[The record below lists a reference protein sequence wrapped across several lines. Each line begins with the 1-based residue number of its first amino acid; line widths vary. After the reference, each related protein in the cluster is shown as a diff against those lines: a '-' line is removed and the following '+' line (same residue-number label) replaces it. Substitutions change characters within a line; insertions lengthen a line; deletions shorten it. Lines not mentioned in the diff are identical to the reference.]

1 MLPTWVLAALKPA
14 RGRVA
19 SALALLLLEK
29 AIYSALPLVFGA
41 LINLFVADA
50 VSPAV
55 LFLLIGYGIAGFLVV
70 AAEQIRE
77 LAFLPVIQRAQR
89 RLVSSA
95 LVELHA
101 KSPEFHSGHASPALT
116 RLISRAAWSLESVFS
131 VGLFD
136 IVPAI
141 LQVLIAMGILAV
153 AVDWQTS
160 AILFVMAA
168 GYAAVTLRAVSR
180 QQTLY
185 RRRLDADSHINSIVG
200 DSLFNRD
207 LVAAYGNADEEAR
220 RLGVGQEALD
230 RAWTLQKRQQATMRI
245 WPTLIVQA
253 GIVLILLATMASGDR
268 QVSAG
273 ELVMV
278 NMLVMNAFAPLLSV
292 GLLYTA
298 FMQSFTDLRA
308 LEGVLSEEAP
318 PPLRETAPPL
328 PLRHSLDGKGLTA
341 ETRTGATLVDGVDLT
356 LATGTV
362 TAVVGPSGAGKST
375 LVRLIAGLSPPA
387 AGAILWDGVPI
398 APDALR
404 ANSLY
409 VSQTPALFNDT
420 LLYNIRYG
428 KLDASDGDAMRA
440 ALEARLGDAF
450 ATRPAGI
457 ESPAGEAGVNLSG
470 GERQRVCIARALL
483 APRPLMILD
492 EATSQLDSLTER
504 AVLSNLHA
512 AVADATFVVITHRL
526 ETITEADQ
534 ILYMEG
540 GSIRERGSHET
551 LLALGGGYAALW
563 AARRREMAS
572 DAEG

>member
-1 MLPTWVLAALKPA
+1 MLPPWILAALKPA
-14 RGRVA
+14 CGRVA
-19 SALALLLLEK
+19 SALSLLLLEK

-41 LINLFVADA
+41 LINLFVADQL
-50 VSPAV
+50 SPGV
-55 LFLLIGYGIAGFLVV
+55 LLLLVGYGIAGFLVV
-70 AAEQIRE
+70 AAEQVRE

-101 KSPEFHSGHASPALT
+101 KSPEFHAGHASPALT

-160 AILFVMAA
+160 AVLLLMAA
-168 GYAAVTLRAVSR
+168 GYAAVTLRAVNK
-180 QQTLY
+180 QQGLY
-185 RRRLDADSHINSIVG
+185 RRRLDADSHINAIVG

-207 LVAAYGNADEEAR
+207 LVAAYGNANEEAR
-220 RLGVGQEALD
+220 RLSVGQDALE

-245 WPTLIVQA
+245 WPTLIVQS
-253 GIVLILLATMASGDR
+253 GIVLILLATMLSGDEP
-268 QVSAG
+268 VTAG

-278 NMLVMNAFAPLLSV
+278 NMLVMNAFAPLQSV

-308 LEGVLSEEAP
+308 LDHVLAQET
-318 PPLRETAPPL
+318 TAPPSAARA
-328 PLRHSLDGKGLTA
+328 PLVLRTHLEGKGLTA
-341 ETRTGATLVDGVDLT
+341 TTRAGARLVDHVDLT
-356 LATGTV
+356 LPTGTI

-375 LVRLIAGLSPPA
+375 LVRLIAGLSEPA
-387 AGAILWDGVPI
+387 AGEILWDGVPI
-398 APDALR
+398 APNALR

-440 ALEARLGDAF
+440 ALEARLGESF
-450 ATRPAGI
+450 QTRPDGI

-492 EATSQLDSLTER
+492 EATSQLDSVTER
-504 AVLSNLHA
+504 AVIANLHA
-512 AVADATFVVITHRL
+512 AVTDATFVVITHRL

-534 ILYMEG
+534 ILYMEA
-540 GSIRERGSHET
+540 GSIRETGSHEM
-551 LLALGGGYAALW
+551 LLRLGGGYAALW